1 MRHLPT
7 PAPMRPATARHT
19 PLDILWQP
27 ATLIWVLLAGEAV
40 ATILTLAP
48 GQATAG
54 WVHFGLASLLL
65 QWTAFTTLAILY
77 LVRAPL
83 ERCRPQQVAY
93 LAVALLVIIAVA
105 VHAVAW
111 AILKEL
117 TLLHG
122 GWHTFLLKVAAIALT
137 LGLMALLAFQNHWRV
152 QQLAVQA
159 KQAQLEAL
167 RARIRPHFLFNTLNT
182 GAALARF
189 QPAQAERLLL
199 DLADLFRA
207 ALAGPERLSLEEEL
221 SLVRRYLDIEKMRL
235 GERLTTE
242 WQLPDPLPQIEVPT
256 LSIQPLVEN
265 AIRHGIEPS
274 TIGGYVR
281 IRVGQDS
288 HWITIEIVNS
298 LPTDGNVASGG
309 HRIGLDSVRAR
320 VESTGN
326 GKLST
331 RHGTDSF
338 VSLLELPRPQ

>member
-1 MRHLPT
+1 MLMRATIAPPLP
-7 PAPMRPATARHT
+7 
-19 PLDILWQP
+19 LSILWQSN
-27 ATLIWVLLAGEAV
+27 ALIWVLLTGEAV

-48 GQATAG
+48 GQAASG

-65 QWTAFTTLAILY
+65 QWTSLTTLALLY
-77 LVRAPL
+77 LMRRRL

-93 LAVALLVIIAVA
+93 LAVALLVVVAVA
-105 VHAVAW
+105 VHAAAW
-111 AILKEL
+111 AALKEL
-117 TLLHG
+117 SLLQG
-122 GWHTFLLKVAAIALT
+122 NWKLFLLKVAAIALT

-189 QPAQAERLLL
+189 QPEQAERLLL

-221 SLVRRYLDIEKMRL
+221 SLARRYLGIEKMRL
-235 GERLTTE
+235 GARLAIE
-242 WQLPDPLPQIEVPT
+242 WELPDPLPAIDVPT

-274 TIGGYVR
+274 TTGGYVR
-281 IRVGQDS
+281 IRVEQDRQ
-288 HWITIEIVNS
+288 WVRIEVVNS
-298 LPTDGNVASGG
+298 LPGDGQAARNG
-309 HRIGLDSVRAR
+309 HQIGLDAVRAR
-320 VESTGN
+320 VESIG
-326 GKLST
+326 GGRLST
-331 RHGTDSF
+331 RRESDAF
-338 VSLLELPRPQ
+338 ISLLELPGTPS

>member
-1 MRHLPT
+1 
-7 PAPMRPATARHT
+7 MRPATARPT

-27 ATLIWVLLAGEAV
+27 VTLIWVLLAGEAV

-65 QWTAFTTLAILY
+65 QWTAFTTLAMLY
-77 LVRAPL
+77 LVRTRL

-93 LAVALLVIIAVA
+93 LAVALLMIVAVA

-117 TLLHG
+117 TLLQG

-182 GAALARF
+182 AAALARF

-274 TIGGYVR
+274 TTGGYVR
-281 IRVGQDS
+281 IRIGQDS

-320 VESTGN
+320 VESIGN
-326 GKLST
+326 GRLST

>member
-1 MRHLPT
+1 MRPAPT
-7 PAPMRPATARHT
+7 PAL

-27 ATLIWVLLAGEAV
+27 TTLIWVLLAGEAV
-40 ATILTLAP
+40 AVILTLAP
-48 GQATAG
+48 GQSANG

-65 QWTAFTTLAILY
+65 QWTALTTLALLY
-77 LVRAPL
+77 LVRGHL

-93 LAVALLVIIAVA
+93 LAVALLVIVAVA
-105 VHAVAW
+105 VHAIAW
-111 AILKEL
+111 AALKEL
-117 TLLHG
+117 SLLQG

-189 QPAQAERLLL
+189 RPEQAERLLL

-207 ALAGPERLSLEEEL
+207 ALAGPDRLSLGEEL
-221 SLVRRYLDIEKMRL
+221 SLARRYLGIEQMRL
-235 GERLTTE
+235 GERLRVD
-242 WQLPDPLPQIEVPT
+242 WQLPAPLPVIDVPT

-274 TIGGYVR
+274 TTGGYVR
-281 IRVGQDS
+281 IRVEQDGQ
-288 HWITIEIVNS
+288 WVRIEVVNS
-298 LPTDGNVASGG
+298 LPGDGQAARNG
-309 HRIGLDSVRAR
+309 HQIGLDAVRAR
-320 VESTGN
+320 VESIG
-326 GKLST
+326 GGRLST
-331 RHGTDSF
+331 RRESDAF
-338 VSLLELPRPQ
+338 ISLLELPGTPS